1 MPTTG
6 ISAQVEQAVYMAS
19 VFGLL
24 LLLARPAYLVFSA
37 SEERGA
43 QAVAQGVAGTVDAL
57 APGSSVM
64 VSLPAYPGLSLS
76 VSISGTLVI
85 ASVDGTQ
92 ANATVQWPMEPMVL
106 DAGAS
111 YSFALADGHVL
122 VSERR

>member
-37 SEERGA
+37 SEGRD

-85 ASVDGTQ
+85 ASVDGNQ